1 MISFWMWVVL
11 FVGYTILGICI
22 FSLTLNED
30 GKPSILAGMEK
41 WKKPFRVMFNLS
53 FVYFWPVYLAVG
65 LTIGAGSM
73 LWESVRGIF
82 K

>member
-1 MISFWMWVVL
+1 MISFWVWVVL
-11 FVGYTILGICI
+11 FVGYTILGICV

-30 GKPSILAGMEK
+30 GKPNILAGMEK

-53 FVYFWPVYLAVG
+53 FVYFWPVYLSVG
-65 LTIGAGSM
+65 FTIGAGSM

>member
-1 MISFWMWVVL
+1 MINFWVWIVF
-11 FVGYTILGICI
+11 FVSYTLLGLSV

-30 GKPSILAGMEK
+30 GQPDILVGIEK
-41 WKKPFRVMFNLS
+41 WKKPFRVLFKVS

-65 LTIGAGSM
+65 LTIGAGGVI
-73 LWESVRGIF
+73 WEAIRGIF